1 MMDIA
6 KSREEFHKWLDR
18 KSLLVASQVQI
29 MPHASEDFCLALTIS
44 GRVNE

>member
-1 MMDIA
+1 MMDIT
-6 KSREEFHKWLDR
+6 KQREEFHQWLDR
-18 KSLLVASQVQI
+18 KPLWVASQGQV